1 LKPAVEPNAFPDEQS
16 HESAAPPPP
25 PRDDRRLVEI
35 SGYVIRSNKAIVD
48 VKVLDL
54 SYDGCLIS
62 TLVPLLAGETV
73 KLSALGRGATAATV
87 RWYKD
92 RKAGLLF
99 QSEPVTKQHWT
110 RKAERLPVRAEV
122 SLRRVGRLSY
132 RVTTFDVSRFGCSSE
147 FIERP
152 GVYEHMWVKFDGL
165 ESIEAVAVWIEE
177 SRVGLMY
184 KSPMHTAVFDLLL
197 ARLRLTA
204 EGELDLW
211 PRA

>member
-1 LKPAVEPNAFPDEQS
+1 
-16 HESAAPPPP
+16 
-25 PRDDRRLVEI
+25 
-35 SGYVIRSNKAIVD
+35 
-48 VKVLDL
+48 
-54 SYDGCLIS
+54 
-62 TLVPLLAGETV
+62 VPLVRGEKV

-99 QSEPVTKQHWT
+99 QTEPVSRQHWP
-110 RKAERLPVRAEV
+110 RKAERIPVRAEV

-152 GVYEHMWVKFDGL
+152 GIYERLWVKFDGL
-165 ESIEAVAVWIEE
+165 ESIEAVAAWIEG

-184 KSPMHTAVFDLLL
+184 KSPMHSAVFDLLL
-197 ARLRLTA
+197 ERLRLA
-204 EGELDLW
+204 AAGELDLW
-211 PRA
+211 PDA